1 MKHQICE
8 VCGASLDFG
17 ERCDCEN
24 VHNALPAARSDKPC
38 TSLDMPKAVSGETAS
53 AEIIEPAP
61 MPAFIAEMISGLRAK
76 R

>member
-1 MKHQICE
+1 MKHQTCE

-17 ERCDCEN
+17 ERCDCEKI
-24 VHNALPAARSDKPC
+24 HSALPAANSDKPC
-38 TSLDMPKAVSGETAS
+38 TPLDMPKEVSVETDS